1 MVWARRFVA
10 CLLVAFASCSSDGGP
25 DPDLRT
31 AGIYEAALRWALET
45 DSRPPPDDGHLI
57 AVYVAPSDGNS
68 IATEAQLEVV
78 NTMRDEATLRF
89 TDAQVDAL
97 EEDLEGRPVKDDG
110 VLVIV
115 GLVADRSPFD
125 LEIEVYLNEVDDRSY
140 VLRMASD
147 GDDWRVTAAT
157 ET

>member
-1 MVWARRFVA
+1 M
-10 CLLVAFASCSSDGGP
+10 LVAFASCSSDGGP

-31 AGIYEAALRWALET
+31 ARIYEAALRWALET
-45 DSRPPPDDGHLI
+45 GAYPPPDDGHLI
-57 AVYVAPSDGNS
+57 AVYVASSDGSS

-97 EEDLEGRPVKDDG
+97 DENLEGRPVKGDG

-115 GLVADRSPFD
+115 GLVADRSPID
-125 LEIEVYLNEVDDRSY
+125 LEIEVYRNEVDDRSY
-140 VLRMASD
+140 VLRVAGS
-147 GDDWRVTAAT
+147 GDSWRVTSAA
-157 ET
+157 ES